1 MYVIEIHWKNTNRI
15 DTITL
20 ENIRQ
25 LKQYQQ
31 MIDNEKVEKVNIF
44 ISITNLSNDGENF
57 TDKIIDKVKKLE
69 TENNLKYRRELLNKA
84 RRY

>member
-1 MYVIEIHWKNTNRI
+1 MYVIEVHWKNTNRI

-31 MIDNEKVEKVNIF
+31 MLDNEKVEKVNIF

>member
-31 MIDNEKVEKVNIF
+31 MLDNEKVEKVNIF
-44 ISITNLSNDGENF
+44 IAVTNVSNNGENF
-57 TDKIIDKVKKLE
+57 TDNIINEVEKLE
-69 TENNLKYRRELLNKA
+69 TEKNLKYRRELLNKA

>member
-15 DTITL
+15 DTIIL

-31 MIDNEKVEKVNIF
+31 MFDNEKVEKVNIF
-44 ISITNLSNDGENF
+44 IAVTNVSNNGENF
-57 TDKIIDKVKKLE
+57 TDNIINEVEKLE
-69 TENNLKYRRELLNKA
+69 TEKNLKYRRELLNKA
-84 RRY
+84 MRY